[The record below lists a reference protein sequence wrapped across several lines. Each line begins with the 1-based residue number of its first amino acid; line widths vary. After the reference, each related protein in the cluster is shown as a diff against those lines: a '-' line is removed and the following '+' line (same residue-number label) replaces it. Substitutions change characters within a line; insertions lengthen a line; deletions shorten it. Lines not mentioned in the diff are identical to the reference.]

1 MDQPGRIILLNGVP
15 NAGKTTLAVTVQ
27 AMLEEPYWHLSLD
40 DFLHGYT
47 AQHRT
52 GPNPP
57 SFVQVM
63 RGYLH
68 SLRQLAVCSNNIVA
82 EAVLTPERLGTY
94 LELFGEF
101 PVLLIGLHIPLEE
114 AHRRE
119 LSRSDRRHYEVTARD
134 LKWVHAH
141 ELYDLELDTM
151 RLAPHEAA
159 RQVLALVAS
168 PPSVTA
174 FQRLKTTAG
183 G

>member
-1 MDQPGRIILLNGVP
+1 MDQPGQIILLNGVP

-47 AQHRT
+47 TQHRT
-52 GPNPP
+52 GPNSP
-57 SFVQVM
+57 SFAQIM
-63 RGYLH
+63 CGYLR
-68 SLRQLAVCSNNIVA
+68 SLRQLALCSNNIVA
-82 EAVLTPERLGTY
+82 EAVLTPDRLGTY
-94 LELFGEF
+94 LELFGDL

-119 LSRSDRRHYEVTARD
+119 QSRSDRRHYEVTARD